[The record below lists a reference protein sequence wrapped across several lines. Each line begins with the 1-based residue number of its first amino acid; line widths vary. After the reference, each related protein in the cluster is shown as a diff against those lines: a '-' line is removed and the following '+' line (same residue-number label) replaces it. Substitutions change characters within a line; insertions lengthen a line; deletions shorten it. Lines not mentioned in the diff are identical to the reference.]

1 MTDQDQ
7 ELFDTALEAL
17 SKRHALARVPSL
29 KRPLVFAHVV
39 ESARPFLMAALAH
52 HWKGKAG
59 NLWAVCETERGQ
71 ERFAAELSTWLPGVL
86 VFPHLEIAAVEGA
99 VPDPEISAERLGV
112 LQRLTSGAAGVVVV
126 ITKPALDEQ
135 VAVPQMLAK
144 ATLDLAAGARA
155 DRDELV
161 RSLAAA
167 GYENV
172 PQVADRG
179 QYAVRGGIMDV
190 YSWQQALPVRLE
202 WFDQEIESIREFD
215 LDRQTSVRPLDHCS
229 LLLRV
234 PEGETLALREYLR
247 PKDLVVSVDVADLDG
262 HIRLNG
268 PGGEAKIG
276 RVENFDDAFFATP
289 FASSGRSLETPALRD
304 AFARQI
310 RSQFRDW
317 DAEGYRT
324 IVNFRRDIEVPM
336 VQNLIPDFTQSP
348 ESHISR
354 FNGSELGFVYPAAR
368 LAVVFAG
375 EILGHGAR
383 AERSASPMS
392 GRTRR
397 GLPTSRSQIDFT
409 ELTEGELVVHLEH
422 GLARYQGLQTRRIS
436 GPNTADSEP
445 STEEVM
451 VLEFAEKARL
461 YVPLEQAFFV
471 SRYVGLGKRGA
482 VLSHLGDGKWSSAK
496 KAAEKSIYDYAA
508 KLLKVQAMR
517 ETHASL
523 PFGPDG
529 QWQKEFEDTFPY
541 KETADQFRAINE
553 TKADMESTRPMD
565 RLICGDVGFGK
576 TEVAIRA
583 AFKAAAEGR
592 QVAMLVPTTVL
603 AQQHYENF
611 RRRMG
616 NFPVVVELLSR
627 YRTATEQLGVAEG
640 LFDGSVDV
648 VIGTHRLIS
657 KDVHFK
663 NLGLLVVD
671 EEQRFGV
678 RHKERIKERFPNVD
692 VLTLSATPIPRTLYL
707 ALTGA
712 RDLSTLETPPP
723 NRYPVETVICA
734 YDERII
740 RTAIDRELAR
750 QGQVYF
756 LHNRVED
763 IEKIRAR
770 VQHLCP
776 RARVDIGH
784 GQMGEGEL
792 EEVMQRFVSGQ
803 TDVLVATTIIESGLD
818 IPNANTII
826 IDRADRFGLADLYQL
841 RGRVGRG
848 DHKAYAYLML
858 PRDLLTVGEARKRI
872 NAIKQYSTLGA
883 GFKIALRDL
892 EIRGAGNILGL
903 AQSGHLTAVG
913 FDLYCQLLRQAVS
926 KLRGERVRHRVETV
940 LRLDFVATSEAEYI
954 RAPEVLGDADAVNG
968 SSTAD
973 EQPPSANSRS
983 WAAYIPADYIEE
995 PRLRIQAYRQFA
1007 EVTKSDEVEALEGT
1021 WRDRFGPLPP
1031 AAANLLAFTR
1041 LKLLASARKV
1051 QQVEVRGDKVMLTRG
1066 GDYVMVAGKFPRLT
1080 SRDAPSKMRELSDL
1094 LHRL

>member
-1 MTDQDQ
+1 MNDLDQS
-7 ELFDTALEAL
+7 LFDAALDAL
-17 SKRHALARVPSL
+17 SKGYDLARLPTL
-29 KRPLVFAHVV
+29 KRPLVLAQVAAP
-39 ESARPFLMAALAH
+39 ARPFLVAVLAH
-52 HWKGKAG
+52 RWRGKAE
-59 NLWAVCETERGQ
+59 NFWVVCETERAQ
-71 ERFAAELSTWLPGVL
+71 ERFAAELSTWLPDVL
-86 VFPHLEIAAVEGA
+86 VFPHLEISAVEGA
-99 VPDPEISAERLGV
+99 VPDPEVSAERLGV
-112 LQRLTSGAAGVVVV
+112 LQRLASKSPGTVVV
-126 ITKPALDEQ
+126 ITGQSLAEQ
-135 VAVPQMLAK
+135 VAAPQTLGK
-144 ATLDLAAGARA
+144 ATLSLATGERT
-155 DRDELV
+155 DRDELM
-161 RSLAAA
+161 RSLTGA

-172 PQVADRG
+172 PQVAERG

-190 YSWQQALPVRLE
+190 YSWQQAQPVRLE
-202 WFDQEIESIREFD
+202 WFDDEIESIREFD
-215 LDRQTSVRPLDHCS
+215 LDRQVSVQTLARCS

-234 PEGETLALREYLR
+234 PEAETFALRGYVR
-247 PKDLVVSVDVADLDG
+247 PKDLLFSADTGGDG
-262 HIRLNG
+262 CHVTFAAD
-268 PGGEAKIG
+268 GGSSDAAP
-276 RVENFDDAFFATP
+276 VENFAQAFYPTP
-289 FASSGRSLETPALRD
+289 FASAGRSLETPALRD
-304 AFARQI
+304 AFVRQV
-310 RSQFRDW
+310 RSQVRDW
-317 DAEGYRT
+317 DAEGYR
-324 IVNFRRDIEVPM
+324 IVVNYRRDSEVP
-336 VQNLIPDFTQSP
+336 LIQGVIKDFTQNP
-348 ESHISR
+348 ETHILRSSV
-354 FNGSELGFVYPAAR
+354 SELGFVSPAAR
-368 LAVVFAG
+368 VAVLFAG
-375 EILGHGAR
+375 EVLGHGVR
-383 AERSASPMS
+383 AERSAGTAS
-392 GRTRR
+392 GRSRR
-397 GLPTSRSQIDFT
+397 GLPISRTQIDFT

-422 GLARYQGLQTRRIS
+422 GLARYRGLQTRPVS
-436 GPNTADSEP
+436 SPGGPENPAA
-445 STEEVM
+445 TEEVM
-451 VLEFAEKARL
+451 VLEFAEKVKL

-482 VLSHLGDGKWSSAK
+482 VLSHLGDGKWSSTK

-508 KLLKVQAMR
+508 KLLKIQAMR

-541 KETADQFRAINE
+541 KETSDQTRAIND
-553 TKADMESTRPMD
+553 TKADMESARPMD

-616 NFPVVVELLSR
+616 TFPVVVELLSR
-627 YRTATEQLGVAEG
+627 YRTASEQTRVAEG
-640 LFDGSVDV
+640 LSDGSVDV

-663 NLGLLVVD
+663 GLGLLVVD

-723 NRYPVETVICA
+723 NRFPVETVICA

-740 RTAIDRELAR
+740 RAAIDRELAR

-763 IEKIRAR
+763 IEKVRAR

-776 RARVDIGH
+776 QARVDIGH
-784 GQMGEGEL
+784 GQMEEGEL

-858 PRDLLTVGEARKRI
+858 PRELLTVGEARKRI

-883 GFKIALRDL
+883 GFKIALHDL

-940 LRLDFVATSEAEYI
+940 VRLDFAATSEAEYI
-954 RAPEVLGDADAVNG
+954 RACATTDDGLIPPGPLA
-968 SSTAD
+968 AD
-973 EQPPSANSRS
+973 EPSSPPVPRS
-983 WAAYIPADYIEE
+983 WPSFLPADYIEE
-995 PRLRIQAYRQFA
+995 PRARIQAYRQIA
-1007 EVTKSDEVEALEGT
+1007 EVTKSSEVDELQTT

-1031 AAANLLAFTR
+1031 PAENLLASTR
-1041 LKLLASARKV
+1041 LKLLAAARRV
-1051 QQVEVRGDKVMLTRG
+1051 QQIEVRGEKVMVTRG
-1066 GDYVMVAGKFPRLT
+1066 GDYVIVGGKFPRLT
-1080 SRDAPSKMRELSDL
+1080 SREAPSKMRELSDL
-1094 LHRL
+1094 IERL

>member
-1 MTDQDQ
+1 MNDPDQP
-7 ELFDTALEAL
+7 LFEATLEAL
-17 SKRHALARVPSL
+17 SKRNKLDRIPGV
-29 KRPLVFAHVV
+29 KRPLVLAHVA
-39 ESARPFLMAALAH
+39 EPARPFLVAALVS
-52 HWKGKAG
+52 HWRGKAE
-59 NLWAVCETERGQ
+59 NFWVICETERTQ

-86 VFPHLEIAAVEGA
+86 VFPHLEIAVVEGA
-99 VPDPEISAERLGV
+99 VPDPEVSAERLGV
-112 LQRLTSGAAGVVVV
+112 LQRLTMKTAGTVVVV
-126 ITKPALDEQ
+126 TKKALDEQ
-135 VAVPQMLAK
+135 VAAPQVLGK
-144 ATLDLAAGARA
+144 ATLSLSTGERA
-155 DRDELV
+155 DRDGLV
-161 RSLAAA
+161 RSLTEA

-172 PQVADRG
+172 PQIAERG
-179 QYAVRGGIMDV
+179 QYAVRGGIMDI
-190 YSWQQALPVRLE
+190 YSWQQSLPVRLE
-202 WFDQEIESIREFD
+202 WFDDEVESIREFD
-215 LDRQTSVRPLDHCS
+215 VDRQTSVRTLDQCS

-234 PEGETLALREYLR
+234 PEAETFTLRGYLR
-247 PKDLVVSVDVADLDG
+247 SKDVVISVDAEDVDC
-262 HIRLNG
+262 HVRL
-268 PGGEAKIG
+268 GEAITKTDA
-276 RVENFDDAFFATP
+276 VEDFEDAFFPSP
-289 FASSGRSLETPALRD
+289 FLARSRSLETPALRD
-304 AFARQI
+304 AFVRQV
-310 RSQFRDW
+310 RSQVRGWDEEGCRVVINFKRDS
-317 DAEGYRT
+317 
-324 IVNFRRDIEVPM
+324 EVPLI
-336 VQNLIPDFTQSP
+336 QNVLTDFTQNP
-348 ESHISR
+348 EIHILRSSL
-354 FNGSELGFVYPAAR
+354 SEAGFVYPAAR
-368 LAVVFAG
+368 LAVLFAG
-375 EILGHGAR
+375 EILGHGTR
-383 AERSASPMS
+383 AERSTGSMTN
-392 GRTRR
+392 RLRR
-397 GLPTSRSQIDFT
+397 GLPISRSQIDFT
-409 ELTEGELVVHLEH
+409 ELTEGELVVHIEH
-422 GLARYQGLQTRRIS
+422 GLARYQGLQVRPLTLS
-436 GPNTADSEP
+436 NAPDGETA
-445 STEEVM
+445 TEEVL
-451 VLEFAEKARL
+451 VLEFAEKAKL
-461 YVPLEQAFFV
+461 YVPLEQAFLV
-471 SRYVGLGKRGA
+471 SRYVGLGKRGTA
-482 VLSHLGDGKWSSAK
+482 LSHLGDGKWSSTK

-508 KLLKVQAMR
+508 KLLKIQAMR

-523 PFGPDG
+523 PCGPDG
-529 QWQKEFEDTFPY
+529 PWQKEFEDTFPY
-541 KETADQFRAINE
+541 KETGDQARAIND

-583 AFKAAAEGR
+583 AFKAAADGR

-616 NFPVVVELLSR
+616 TFPVVVELLSR
-627 YRTATEQLGVAEG
+627 YRTASEQAGVAEG
-640 LFDGSVDV
+640 LLDGSVDV

-750 QGQVYF
+750 QGQVYL

-763 IEKIRAR
+763 IEKVRAR

-776 RARVDIGH
+776 KAKVDIGH

-792 EEVMQRFVSGQ
+792 EEVMQRFVTGQ
-803 TDVLVATTIIESGLD
+803 TDVLIATTIIESGLD

-940 LRLDFVATSEAEYI
+940 LRLDFAAMSEAEHV
-954 RAPEVLGDADAVNG
+954 RASVSEEDEIEGDTGPVPVRKTWPAF
-968 SSTAD
+968 
-973 EQPPSANSRS
+973 
-983 WAAYIPADYIEE
+983 IPTNYIEE
-995 PRLRIQAYRQFA
+995 PRLRIQAYRQIA
-1007 EVTKSDEVEALEGT
+1007 EVTRADEVNDLQAT
-1021 WRDRFGPLPP
+1021 WRDRFGALPP
-1031 AAANLLAFTR
+1031 SAENLLSYTR
-1041 LKLLASARKV
+1041 LKLLAAAHRV
-1051 QQVEVRGDKVMLTRG
+1051 QQVEVRGEKVMLTRG
-1066 GDYVMVAGKFPRLT
+1066 GDYVIVGGKFPRLT
-1080 SRDAPSKMRELSDL
+1080 SREGTSKMRELSDL
-1094 LHRL
+1094 LQHL